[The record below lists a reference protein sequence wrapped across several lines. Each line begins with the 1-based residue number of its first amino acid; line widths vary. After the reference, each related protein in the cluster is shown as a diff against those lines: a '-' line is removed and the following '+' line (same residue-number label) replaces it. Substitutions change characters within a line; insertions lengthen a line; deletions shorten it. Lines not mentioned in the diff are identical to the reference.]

1 MGTGFTSDTPLR
13 VAKYGISSVISI
25 GDDIF
30 LEQMRKFHSEKNNLP
45 YEPIKKNDNDSR
57 ARRITAYLNLIDT
70 LVKKQMEDLKS
81 LPFENGTD
89 ITKYFRMLPESSI
102 KREYSSMLKEEDQDL
117 KLKLQNDLRNKIVPG
132 NIDVNIMAKVDR
144 DIIIKGVTAPPEQG
158 IALSALRGFAQSSLR
173 SSIVFSAGMNRRLYN
188 YVSKFEDFFPDE
200 NGRLKKKITLKVSDF
215 RSAFIQGKLFAKM
228 GLWVSEYRVESGL
241 NCGGHAFA
249 TKGFLLG
256 PILEEFKTKRDEF
269 IANIYRIYNPAIVK
283 RGYTSQSF
291 PPDIEITAQGGIG
304 TSDENEFLLNY
315 YKLNRTGW
323 GTPFLLVPEVTN
335 VDNNHLKKLADADDN
350 DVHLSDN
357 SPLGIPFW
365 NLKTS
370 TSEANRLKC
379 IEKGKPG
386 SSCPKGFLSFNKEFT
401 KKELCTAS
409 RTYQLLKLKDLSQQD
424 YPYEKKEALKK
435 SILSKSCLCR
445 DLTGGAL
452 AGNKIEPNALTTICC
467 GPNIVNFSKIT
478 TLEKMIDHIYG
489 RISILSDTERPHM
502 FIKELQLYYEYI
514 KSESEKVS
522 RELVE
527 KTSAYFFEFIDNLNN
542 GITYYKRLAQEFS
555 ENQREQFLKDL
566 DSILMEI
573 EEFNTSMVMDLK
585 MGLSH

>member
-13 VAKYGISSVISI
+13 VAKFGISSVISI

-30 LEQMRKFHSEKNNLP
+30 LEQMRKFHLEKNRLP
-45 YEPIKKNDNDSR
+45 YEPIKKNDDDSR
-57 ARRITAYLNLIDT
+57 ARRITAYLNLVDT
-70 LVKKQMEDLKS
+70 LVKKQIEELKS
-81 LPFENGTD
+81 LPFEDDTD
-89 ITKYFRMLPESSI
+89 ITKYFRMLPDSDI
-102 KREYSSMLKEEDQDL
+102 KKEYSSMLNEEDQAL
-117 KLKLQNDLRNKIVPG
+117 KLKSQDMLRNKIIPG
-132 NIDVNIMAKVDR
+132 SIDVNIMAKVDR
-144 DIIIKGVTAPPEQG
+144 DTIVKGVTAPPEQG
-158 IALSALRGFAQSSLR
+158 IAMSALRGFAKSSLR

-200 NGRLKKKITLKVSDF
+200 NGQLKKKITLKVSDF
-215 RSAFIQGKLFAKM
+215 RSAFVQGKLFAKI
-228 GLWVSEYRVESGL
+228 GLWVSEYRIESGL

-256 PILEEFKTKRDEF
+256 PILEEFKTKREEF
-269 IANIYRIYNPAIVK
+269 TANIYKMYKPAIEK
-283 RGYTSQSF
+283 RGYAAQSA

-304 TSDENEFLLNY
+304 TSDENEFLINY

-335 VDNNHLKKLADADDN
+335 VDENHLQKLAAADNN

-370 TSEANRLKC
+370 SSEINRLDC

-401 KKELCTAS
+401 KKELCIAS
-409 RTYQLLKLKDLSQQD
+409 RTYQLLKLKDLSEKEM
-424 YPYEKKEALKK
+424 PFEKKEALKQ
-435 SILSKSCLCR
+435 IALSKSCLCR
-445 DLTGGAL
+445 DLAGGAL
-452 AGNKIEPNALTTICC
+452 SGNKIEPNALTSICC
-467 GPNIVNFSKIT
+467 GPNIVNFSNVT

-489 RISILSDTERPHM
+489 RISIISDTQRPNM

-514 KSESEKVS
+514 KFESEKAS
-522 RELVE
+522 MELVE
-527 KTSAYFFEFIDNLNN
+527 KTSTYFFEFIDNINN
-542 GITYYKRLAQEFS
+542 GIEYYKKLAQEFS
-555 ENQREQFLKDL
+555 ENQREQFLLDL
-566 DSILMEI
+566 DSILKEI
-573 EEFNTSMVMDLK
+573 EEFNTSMGMDLK
-585 MGLSH
+585 MGFSH